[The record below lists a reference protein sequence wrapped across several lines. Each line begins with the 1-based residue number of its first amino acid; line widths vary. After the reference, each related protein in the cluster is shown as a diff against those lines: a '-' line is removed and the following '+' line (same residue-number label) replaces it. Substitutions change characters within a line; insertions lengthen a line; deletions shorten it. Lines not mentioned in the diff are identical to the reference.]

1 MINRFFV
8 FRYLVTVSKNA
19 CIGDVKRA
27 LVKMLEKSEE
37 IDEEN
42 IIMAE
47 VSKYLQI
54 TRVDSTRSNDA
65 IRP

>member
-1 MINRFFV
+1 M
-8 FRYLVTVSKNA
+8 TVSKNA

-37 IDEEN
+37 IDEES

-47 VSKYLQI
+47 VSKSTI
-54 TRVDSTRSNDA
+54 TRTLVSVLEPSESEDF
-65 IRP
+65 